1 MLKMVMVTTVIL
13 LCLVGST
20 HAEEI
25 NMRAIATIESSN
37 NPSAY
42 NTRSKATGL
51 YQITP
56 ICLADFHD
64 YHDKRYTLE
73 DMLDPDKC
81 YEVAHWYLNDRIPR
95 MLKYYGLKLTINNIL
110 IAYNAGIN
118 YLITER
124 KLPRETINYIKKYN
138 KVVK

>member
-1 MLKMVMVTTVIL
+1 MKTTVMVATAIL
-13 LCLVGST
+13 LCLAGSAQA
-20 HAEEI
+20 AEVD
-25 NMRAIATIESSN
+25 MKAIAQIESSN

-56 ICLADFHD
+56 ICLADFHF

-81 YEVAHWYLNDRIPR
+81 YEVAYWYFNDRIPR

-118 YLITER
+118 YLVTER
-124 KLPRETINYIKKYN
+124 ELPSETTDYIRKYN
-138 KVVK
+138 EAVK